1 MTRSRLVEQLR
12 LGSTAFALAGDARW
26 ECRPSILTQWDG
38 TGTTTNVAQLGEG
51 LDPPWFVMDLT
62 KSLDCA
68 ICIKEIVMF
77 GFIHAF

>member
-26 ECRPSILTQWDG
+26 ECRPSILIQWDG

-51 LDPPWFVMDLT
+51 LDPP
-62 KSLDCA
+62 
-68 ICIKEIVMF
+68 
-77 GFIHAF
+77 